1 MRLAM
6 ILGALGLVF
15 LLPVSDAAANQRP
28 QDRATAQQPRGAA
41 PQAQPAAAAARP
53 AAQAPRTPAAQRA
66 APQQRQAARPAAQA
80 PRAAA
85 AQRATPQQRQASRP
99 AAQAQHG
106 TAAPRTTAPQRPAQ
120 AATQRTGLFR
130 SAAAAPAGMPR
141 ATGSCARRDAQG
153 RCVRTTASNTRWQGG
168 LPPMTMAQ
176 QECPSGT
183 VATLAR
189 GHANVV
195 RCLPI

>member
-15 LLPVSDAAANQRP
+15 LLPVADATANQRQ
-28 QDRATAQQPRGAA
+28 QDRAAAQQPRAA
-41 PQAQPAAAAARP
+41 VPQAQRTAAPAARQAAQPQRTAAAART
-53 AAQAPRTPAAQRA
+53 AAQS
-66 APQQRQAARPAAQA
+66 ARPAATPQRA
-80 PRAAA
+80 AAAA
-85 AQRATPQQRQASRP
+85 AQRP
-99 AAQAQHG
+99 AAQSRQAAQG
-106 TAAPRTTAPQRPAQ
+106 PSTRQQPAQ
-120 AATQRTGLFR
+120 AAAQRTGVFR

-141 ATGSCARRDAQG
+141 ATGSCTRRDAQG
-153 RCVRTTASNTRWQGG
+153 RCIRTTTSNTRWQGG

-189 GHANVV
+189 GHTNVV

>member
-6 ILGALGLVF
+6 TIGALAVLL
-15 LLPVSDAAANQRP
+15 LLPAGDL
-28 QDRATAQQPRGAA
+28 
-41 PQAQPAAAAARP
+41 
-53 AAQAPRTPAAQRA
+53 AAQRA
-66 APQQRQAARPAAQA
+66 QEDRPTAGQQRTSQPASVVQRRASQPRQAAAVPRAAQA
-80 PRAAA
+80 PRAATRQVAAAQARPANTRQVTQARAASARQQPAAPLTA
-85 AQRATPQQRQASRP
+85 AQRS
-99 AAQAQHG
+99 
-106 TAAPRTTAPQRPAQ
+106 
-120 AATQRTGLFR
+120 GLFR

-141 ATGSCARRDAQG
+141 TTGACARRDAQG
-153 RCVRTTASNTRWQGG
+153 RCVRTPAANTRWQGG

>member
-15 LLPVSDAAANQRP
+15 LLPVADATANQRQ
-28 QDRATAQQPRGAA
+28 QDRAAAQQPRAA
-41 PQAQPAAAAARP
+41 VPQAQRTAAPAARQAAQPQRTAAAARP
-53 AAQAPRTPAAQRA
+53 AAQS
-66 APQQRQAARPAAQA
+66 RQAAQGPSTRQQPAQ
-80 PRAAA
+80 AA
-85 AQRATPQQRQASRP
+85 AQR
-99 AAQAQHG
+99 
-106 TAAPRTTAPQRPAQ
+106 
-120 AATQRTGLFR
+120 TGVFR

-141 ATGSCARRDAQG
+141 ATGSCTRRDAQG
-153 RCVRTTASNTRWQGG
+153 RCIRTTTSNTRWQGG

>member
-6 ILGALGLVF
+6 LLGALGLAV
-15 LLPVSDAAANQRP
+15 LLPVADAAANQRP
-28 QDRATAQQPRGAA
+28 QDRATAQQPRAAAPEAGGAA
-41 PQAQPAAAAARP
+41 APAARQAAQP
-53 AAQAPRTPAAQRA
+53 
-66 APQQRQAARPAAQA
+66 QRQAAQ
-80 PRAAA
+80 
-85 AQRATPQQRQASRP
+85 
-99 AAQAQHG
+99 
-106 TAAPRTTAPQRPAQ
+106 PQRPAQ
-120 AATQRTGLFR
+120 RQATAAQAAAQRQAQAAAQRPADARQQPAQAAAQRSGVFR
-130 SAAAAPAGMPR
+130 TAAAAPAGVPR
-141 ATGSCARRDAQG
+141 ATGTCTRRDAQG
-153 RCVRTTASNTRWQGG
+153 RCVGTTATNTRWQGG

>member
-6 ILGALGLVF
+6 ILGALGLVV
-15 LLPVSDAAANQRP
+15 LLPVADAAANQQP
-28 QDRATAQQPRGAA
+28 QDRATAQQPRTAAAQPQRAAA
-41 PQAQPAAAAARP
+41 PATRPATQPQRTAAAARTAAQP
-53 AAQAPRTPAAQRA
+53 ARPAAAPQGTATAPRGATQPREAAQAPSARQQPALSA
-66 APQQRQAARPAAQA
+66 A
-80 PRAAA
+80 
-85 AQRATPQQRQASRP
+85 
-99 AAQAQHG
+99 
-106 TAAPRTTAPQRPAQ
+106 
-120 AATQRTGLFR
+120 QRTGLFR
-130 SAAAAPAGMPR
+130 SAAAAPASTAGMPR
-141 ATGSCARRDAQG
+141 TTGSCARRDAQG
-153 RCVRTTASNTRWQGG
+153 RCIRTTTSNTRWQGG